1 MQRLT
6 ETTLN
11 RLVTDHNK
19 YVIISAS
26 RGDKTI
32 EENNRRFSE
41 LKNKV
46 WKAGYSY
53 IPVYGGY
60 IEDSGEVYEK
70 SLVVLPKN
78 KDQDFSQLVDDM
90 ISIGKYYEQE
100 AILVKFPDDYP
111 VYYDLIT
118 NTYGESFDG
127 ELKLNDAAQKYFTS
141 LKKHPR
147 AQRFIY
153 TYLESQPQTI
163 MGAHMRES
171 RGEIIYYDQH

>member
-1 MQRLT
+1 MQRLV

-19 YVIISAS
+19 YVMISAS
-26 RGDKTI
+26 RGDKTK

-60 IEDSGEVYEK
+60 IEGNVEVYEQ
-70 SLVVLPKN
+70 SLVVVPKN

-111 VYYDLIT
+111 VYYNLIT
-118 NTYGESFDG
+118 NTYGEPFNG
-127 ELKLNDAAQKYFTS
+127 ELKLNDVAQKYFTS

-147 AQRFIY
+147 AQRFTY
-153 TYLESQPQTI
+153 TYLENQPQTI

-171 RGEIIYYDQH
+171 RGEIVYYDQH